1 MLGGFLGEESL
12 VAPGGS
18 PKIPSRLVA
27 GFLLLLGAGLT
38 GLACVGLL
46 LPPWTWILLVVGLGI
61 VAAGIL
67 LWSGLLERI
76 SGSQGWATPGGAVGD
91 ADSIFDLLPLGALIV
106 NPQGRVKQCNRVAL
120 QMLGTSREKLLA
132 MDWRDPGVMLLKVDG
147 NPLPKDLMPFNMAL
161 ATRERASTPLGIE
174 QLAEGEWIWVQMGV
188 APRLNARGEIQDLLC
203 TLEDV
208 TQRKTAE
215 AELAIQTFRDRLT
228 SLPNRALFM
237 ERLSQALLRADRRHL
252 TSAVLFLDLDR
263 FKVVND
269 SLSHE
274 AGDQLL
280 VQVAKRI
287 RASLRPEDTVARLG
301 GDEFV
306 VLFEDMHS
314 INDGLKVA
322 ERIKNSFE
330 QVFTFQKR
338 ELFVTCSM
346 GLAVSTSSS
355 MVPSELLRDAEVA
368 MYRAKAKAEGAIEI
382 FDPSMNAQAL
392 ARLQIESDLRHGLE
406 RNEFVLFYQPLV
418 SLSSGLI
425 DGWEA
430 LVRWKHPERGLV
442 PPLDFIPIAEETGL
456 IVPLGK
462 WVLEEAV
469 RQASLWRSKFYSDP
483 PRLINVNLSGRQF
496 QQRDLVQTVM
506 EVLDSS
512 HFDPRCLKLE
522 ITESVMM
529 RDPKASLE
537 AMNTLRNLDIHLVID
552 DFGTGY
558 SSLSYLKRFP
568 VDTLKVDKSFVDGLG
583 KDSESTAIVRAIIS
597 LAKALGMRVT
607 AEGIETKDQL
617 DRLRALGCDQGQ
629 GYLFSRPVP
638 PEAAEVLLTNG
649 LSW

>member
-1 MLGGFLGEESL
+1 MRPAKVVFLAGTALGALGCASLLLSRGTGVALLGGSL
-12 VAPGGS
+12 V
-18 PKIPSRLVA
+18 
-27 GFLLLLGAGLT
+27 
-38 GLACVGLL
+38 LA
-46 LPPWTWILLVVGLGI
+46 
-61 VAAGIL
+61 
-67 LWSGLLERI
+67 
-76 SGSQGWATPGGAVGD
+76 GGAILWFAFLRPRPSLEGPD
-91 ADSIFDLLPLGALIV
+91 EPPSQDMDSLFDLLPLGAMVLD
-106 NPQGRVKQCNRVAL
+106 PQGRVLRCNRVAL
-120 QMLGTSREKLLA
+120 HLLGLSREALQA
-132 MDWRDPGVMLLKVDG
+132 MDWRDPGMALLKVDG
-147 NPLPKDLMPFNMAL
+147 NPLPRELMPLNLAL
-161 ATRERASTPLGIE
+161 ATREGSNAALGIE
-174 QLAEGEWIWVQMGV
+174 KPEGGEWTWLQMGV
-188 APRLNARGEIQDLLC
+188 QPRFDTQGQIRDLLC

-237 ERLSQALLRADRRHL
+237 ERLNQALLRAERRQL
-252 TSAVLFLDLDR
+252 TSAVLYLDLDR
-263 FKVVND
+263 FKYVND

-280 VQVAKRI
+280 VQVARRI
-287 RASLRPEDTVARLG
+287 RACMRPEDTIARLG

-314 INDGLKVA
+314 INDGLRVA
-322 ERIKNSFE
+322 ERIKTAFE
-330 QVFTFQKR
+330 QAFTLHDR
-338 ELFVTCSM
+338 DLFVTCSM

-368 MYRAKAKAEGAIEI
+368 MYRAKAKGEGAIEI

-392 ARLQIESDLRHGLE
+392 ARLQIESDLRRGLE
-406 RNEFVLFYQPLV
+406 RNEFQLYYQPLI
-418 SLSSGLI
+418 SLGSGMI

-430 LVRWKHPERGLV
+430 LVRWRHPERGLV

-469 RQASLWRSKFYSDP
+469 RQASLWRTKFYSDP
-483 PRLINVNLSGRQF
+483 PRLISVNISGRQF
-496 QQRDLVQTVM
+496 QHRDLVNTVM
-506 EVLDSS
+506 DVLDTS

-529 RDPKASLE
+529 RDPKTSLE
-537 AMNTLRNLDIHLVID
+537 AMNALRSLDIHLVVD

-583 KDSESTAIVRAIIS
+583 KDSESTAIVKAVIS

-607 AEGIETKDQL
+607 AEGIETSEQL
-617 DRLRALGCDQGQ
+617 ERLRALGCDQGQ
-629 GYLFSRPVP
+629 GYFFSRPVP
-638 PEAAEVLLTNG
+638 AEAAENLLAAGTT
-649 LSW
+649 W